1 MSHGFVQP
9 PHLLLID
16 DDPDQLRLLVAALRD
31 TSYRIS
37 VALNGDQGYARAAVL
52 LPDLILL
59 DMRMPG
65 RNGVTVARLLKSNPA
80 TQHIPVLF
88 LSAAAEK
95 DERLTGLRA
104 GAVDFI
110 AKTSHA
116 EEVLERVR
124 IHLGLSRNPPRATFG
139 KALAESAHDHSPPLP
154 LTANATLKQLAME
167 FVLNHLH
174 DPSLTSAGVA
184 SSLGMSLRRLNS
196 LFASTGGT
204 SVFEF
209 IRQERMQRAAQ
220 MIAQSTL
227 TIADIG
233 MEVGYANPANFSTE
247 FKKFWGSSPRQFRR
261 DPEPDAESSRLG
273 DA

>member
-1 MSHGFVQP
+1 MRHGFVQP

-95 DERLTGLRA
+95 DERLTGA
-104 GAVDFI
+104 
-110 AKTSHA
+110 SW
-116 EEVLERVR
+116 RVR
-124 IHLGLSRNPPRATFG
+124 VTGSGADRALPRPAADSR
-139 KALAESAHDHSPPLP
+139 
-154 LTANATLKQLAME
+154 
-167 FVLNHLH
+167 
-174 DPSLTSAGVA
+174 
-184 SSLGMSLRRLNS
+184 
-196 LFASTGGT
+196 
-204 SVFEF
+204 
-209 IRQERMQRAAQ
+209 QRAARGSRR
-220 MIAQSTL
+220 AGLPLLPT
-227 TIADIG
+227 G
-233 MEVGYANPANFSTE
+233 GRGPA
-247 FKKFWGSSPRQFRR
+247 RR
-261 DPEPDAESSRLG
+261 G
-273 DA
+273 